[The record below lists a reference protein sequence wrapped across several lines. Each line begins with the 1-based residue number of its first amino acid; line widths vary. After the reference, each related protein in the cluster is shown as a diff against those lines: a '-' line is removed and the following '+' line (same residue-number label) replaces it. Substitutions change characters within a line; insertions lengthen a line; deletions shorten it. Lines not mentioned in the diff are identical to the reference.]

1 MCVFEQET
9 KNLKT
14 PGPDSNSLRNTRIIT
29 WKEEGT
35 DRSPNTDTKR
45 SVIMEATEEK
55 DNLEIESVKQR
66 SHLERGV
73 W

>member
-1 MCVFEQET
+1 VEI
-9 KNLKT
+9 
-14 PGPDSNSLRNTRIIT
+14 G
-29 WKEEGT
+29 KEEGT